1 MVFAREFE
9 DFYRHFQ
16 EKDGTLKY
24 NEMIK
29 DIQLKKTSSIE
40 IHYDDLL
47 NFNPQLAKNLIEN
60 PITIVEDAN
69 NALNNIL
76 KGYSKGEVKK
86 GFVNFIPN
94 EMISH
99 IIIPI
104 TELRA
109 KHNAK
114 LVGIKG
120 QILAKQ
126 RPKMQIKKAYFK
138 CQLCGATFK
147 VKKTTKRVQK
157 PSRCININ
165 CKARKSD
172 FKYVKKENE
181 FKRKQEILVQ
191 TLLND
196 IHCGQNRIKVNL
208 YGALISSVRIGADT
222 FIWGVYQIS
231 IKRGSES
238 HNTNYE
244 PYVDAIGIKTI

>member
-1 MVFAREFE
+1 MKLLVEFDRKFE
-9 DFYRHFQ
+9 DFYRHYQ

-29 DIQLKKTSSIE
+29 NIQINKASSIE
-40 IHYDDLL
+40 IYYEDLL
-47 NFNPQLAKNLIEN
+47 DFSPYLARHLIEN
-60 PITIVEDAN
+60 PEPIVEDAE
-69 NALNNIL
+69 NALDNIL
-76 KGYSKGEVKK
+76 RGYSKGEVKK
-86 GFVNFIPN
+86 GYVNFIPS
-94 EMISH
+94 EIVSD

-120 QILAKQ
+120 NIIAKQ
-126 RPKMQIKKAYFK
+126 RPKIQIKKACFK

-147 VKKTTKRVQK
+147 AKKTTARVQK
-157 PSRCININ
+157 PSRCITIN

-181 FKRKQEILVQ
+181 YNRTQEILVQ
-191 TLLND
+191 TLPND

-208 YGALISSVRIGADT
+208 NEDLMKIARKGTNV
-222 FIWGVYQIS
+222 FIWGIYIIL
-231 IKRGSES
+231 IKSRSDYES
-238 HNTNYE
+238 HI
-244 PYVDAIGIKTI
+244 DAVGIKTI